1 VEIEGRP
8 AEPRQPV
15 VATCGEALCVNPAHL
30 KATSTSD
37 AAQRAAKKGAWKGKA
52 RAAKIASTRR
62 ANINKKLDMDKA
74 REIRM
79 STESGPVLAARYGVN
94 RSLISRI
101 KRGTDWKDYANPYS
115 ALGAR

>member
-1 VEIEGRP
+1 MIRAGHEQHAR
-8 AEPRQPV
+8 
-15 VATCGEALCVNPAHL
+15 
-30 KATSTSD
+30 D

-94 RSLISRI
+94 KSLINGI
-101 KRGTDWKDYANPYS
+101 KRGTAWKDYSNPFA
-115 ALGAR
+115 ALMGTR